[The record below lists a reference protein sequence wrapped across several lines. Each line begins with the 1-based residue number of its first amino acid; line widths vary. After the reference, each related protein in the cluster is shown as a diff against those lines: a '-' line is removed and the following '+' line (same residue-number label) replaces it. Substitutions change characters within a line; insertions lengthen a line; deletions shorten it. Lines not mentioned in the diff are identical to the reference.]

1 MATLYQLKEEYAQLL
16 ALAEEPETDAA
27 TLMDTLEG
35 LHGEIED
42 KAEGYVC
49 VIKELEAEIDKFK
62 AESDR
67 LASYCLTLSNR
78 VRAMKLSLLDTMDTM
93 GANKIQ
99 TEHFRVSIAK
109 NGGKQPMYVDPNIE
123 AIPEEFIIRRPEP
136 DKEKIREALD
146 AGQELEFAKLLERGT
161 HLSIR

>member
-16 ALAEEPETDAA
+16 TLAEDPDTDVDA
-27 TLMDTLEG
+27 LMDTLEG
-35 LHGEIED
+35 LTGEIED

-49 VIKELEAEIDKFK
+49 VIKELESEVDKFK

-67 LASYCLTLSNR
+67 LATYCLTLSNR
-78 VRAMKLSLLDTMDTM
+78 IRAMKLNLLNTMDVI
-93 GANKIQ
+93 GVGKIQ
-99 TEHFRVSIAK
+99 TEHFRVSVAK
-109 NGGKQPMYVDPNIE
+109 NGGKQPMYVDPNVE
-123 AIPEEFIIRRPEP
+123 VIPEEYIIMRPEP

>member
-1 MATLYQLKEEYAQLL
+1 MR
-16 ALAEEPETDAA
+16 
-27 TLMDTLEG
+27 
-35 LHGEIED
+35 
-42 KAEGYVC
+42 
-49 VIKELEAEIDKFK
+49 KFN
-62 AESDR
+62 A
-67 LASYCLTLSNR
+67 
-78 VRAMKLSLLDTMDTM
+78 LLDAMDTM
-93 GANKIQ
+93 GTNKIQ

-123 AIPEEFIIRRPEP
+123 AIPEEYIIRRPEP